1 MNKNFKKVK
10 LHNFYEQ
17 NSNLSLVKSL
27 ISETT
32 GFWYNNK
39 HPILSDTEAKFINS
53 KIIESCPHCGSSQI
67 VKNGKRKDG
76 IQRYFC
82 NDCKSYFTP
91 MTNTIF
97 DARKIPVSEWIEFLI
112 NIIQFHSTKSSTELN
127 QNAITT
133 GFYRLEKTFLVLKN
147 CQKDIIL
154 GGNVYIDETF
164 ISLNK
169 NKKKKPREKYLRGIS
184 RNKNCVAVATNK
196 KEIIFIDAKCSKLSF
211 KACRNAYKSHI
222 KEGSTLIG
230 DAEKSH
236 NILCK
241 ELNLSSV
248 TIASEVL
255 KDEDDTTNPL
265 RTINKLHY
273 FLKLFLSA
281 HKNFY
286 RSELQDRLN
295 LARFVLTPSMDM
307 PMKLEWFLTRALNSP
322 NLLRFRRFYEKKR

>member
-1 MNKNFKKVK
+1 M
-10 LHNFYEQ
+10 
-17 NSNLSLVKSL
+17 
-27 ISETT
+27 
-32 GFWYNNK
+32 
-39 HPILSDTEAKFINS
+39 
-53 KIIESCPHCGSSQI
+53 
-67 VKNGKRKDG
+67 
-76 IQRYFC
+76 
-82 NDCKSYFTP
+82 
-91 MTNTIF
+91 
-97 DARKIPVSEWIEFLI
+97 
-112 NIIQFHSTKSSTELN
+112 
-127 QNAITT
+127 
-133 GFYRLEKTFLVLKN
+133 
-147 CQKDIIL
+147 
-154 GGNVYIDETF
+154 
-164 ISLNK
+164 
-169 NKKKKPREKYLRGIS
+169 
-184 RNKNCVAVATNK
+184 
-196 KEIIFIDAKCSKLSF
+196 
-211 KACRNAYKSHI
+211 
-222 KEGSTLIG
+222 IG